1 MEHND
6 PSIAVVAIIK
16 TKFSKKNE
24 MENKDKSSDKAHS
37 EPLQQCSVSGSALYG
52 YRFKITSN
60 INNSVLGTGF
70 MTASKTLDETEQMDL
85 FHSWTH
91 GKYLR
96 SENYVSVSVFQ
107 ADR

>member
-1 MEHND
+1 
-6 PSIAVVAIIK
+6 
-16 TKFSKKNE
+16 
-24 MENKDKSSDKAHS
+24 MENKQKSSNEALS
-37 EPLQQCSVSGSALYG
+37 EPLQQCKVSGSALHG

-60 INNSVLGTGF
+60 LNNSVLGTGF
-70 MTASKTLDETEQMDL
+70 MTASKPLNETEQMDL
-85 FHSWTH
+85 FHRWTH

>member
-1 MEHND
+1 MN
-6 PSIAVVAIIK
+6 
-16 TKFSKKNE
+16 TN
-24 MENKDKSSDKAHS
+24 NKSSGEVHS
-37 EPLQQCSVSGSALYG
+37 EPLQQCSVSGSALHG

-60 INNSVLGTGF
+60 LNNSVLGTGF
-70 MTASKTLDETEQMDL
+70 MTASKPLDETEQMNL